1 MRILYV
7 GDQERGRGAF
17 MNDAVAYR
25 GDLSPGILGTMGSMQ
40 NIPDRCPKP
49 GVPASPTTYT
59 TDVVRD
65 DHGPHEPLIFPD
77 LVIATYYSDGLKAFA
92 IDNPLMPIE
101 VGAFYNKPVDTI
113 RFCWTNCLPPEKAAD
128 GTTTTQQ
135 RPDPSFGPVDLRAF
149 SRPIVKDGLIY
160 YVDANSGL
168 YVVRYT
174 GPHADQIPAQGIC
187 VTGNIMQAGFEPCP
201 PYGGS

>member
-1 MRILYV
+1 MAAVRVY
-7 GDQERGRGAF
+7 DGA
-17 MNDAVAYR
+17 A
-25 GDLSPGILGTMGSMQ
+25 
-40 NIPDRCPKP
+40 
-49 GVPASPTTYT
+49 
-59 TDVVRD
+59 
-65 DHGPHEPLIFPD
+65 
-77 LVIATYYSDGLKAFA
+77 
-92 IDNPLMPIE
+92 
-101 VGAFYNKPVDTI
+101 
-113 RFCWTNCLPPEKAAD
+113 KAAD
-128 GTTTTQQ
+128 ATAQSSHLTPTQTQIGCSDHAGTTTTQQ